1 MFFVKQKNGI
11 ITAFVSL
18 MLTSVLSLGTL
29 VLEAGRY
36 QAGKTQLAI
45 ATNSAATSMIA
56 SFDSDLYERY
66 GLLAIDTERF
76 TEERCRDYLEFNSD
90 LGSGYKGNHL
100 TRMYAIEGIEMT
112 GLYNLTYPEFLKR
125 QILSRAKFHTIPENN
140 KINIYTAASVFGNLQ
155 NKCDY
160 IADMLAPASNGS
172 VATGTIADISPD
184 MLIALQVLGETFKEL
199 KKYDESKNIT
209 ISSASQGLLPSATGV
224 VESQI
229 IDSDLED
236 IRNALND
243 ASNVLGGEGTVL
255 QGGTSTQYS
264 EIDASVDMA
273 FVDAAIAQ
281 SFDVSNVSNMVNVA
295 KKTKAAAQGIKN
307 ALNTLSADK
316 EGNILLNSY
325 ISQYFSNR
333 NYIVKGYTAPAGK
346 SGVIENGTF
355 AAACTEYIFGGNA
368 SERVNQEVAYNY
380 VYSIYF
386 INNLYATLNRTNSYN
401 RNSLYSIAAHIAW
414 ASYETLVDMELLT
427 KYNVEVPFNKSS
439 MILDVNSGLGVAAVF
454 ASKDVA
460 TALTTMNYFNGTTFV
475 VNGTNHFSYKDCLAL
490 ALWFVPNSTKMLRL
504 ADLVQLEMRYREQY
518 IDKTGAKFL
527 MSEQNTYCRV
537 KTIAKFNSILPI
549 VSIGTNSG
557 VNDTVIQSIKYAGY

>member
-56 SFDSDLYERY
+56 SFDADLFERY

-100 TRMYAIEGIEMT
+100 TRMYAIESIEMM
-112 GLYNLTYPEFLKR
+112 GLYNLTYPEILKR
-125 QILSRAKFHTIPENN
+125 QILSRAKYHTIPENN
-140 KINIYTAASVFGNLQ
+140 KINIYTAASIFGNLQ

-160 IADMLAPASNGS
+160 VADVLSPAANGS
-172 VATGTIADISPD
+172 VGAGTIADVSPD
-184 MLIALQVLGETFKEL
+184 MLSALQILSETFKEL
-199 KKYDESKNIT
+199 KKYDENNNIT
-209 ISSASQGLLPSATGV
+209 ISPSSQSLLPSVTGI
-224 VESQI
+224 VESQVI
-229 IDSDLED
+229 ESDLDD
-236 IRNALND
+236 INNALGD
-243 ASNVLGGEGTVL
+243 ATNVLGGEGTIL

-264 EIDASVDMA
+264 EIDASVDAA
-273 FVDAAIAQ
+273 FVNSIIAQ
-281 SFDVSNVSNMVNVA
+281 SLNIADISGMVNIA
-295 KKTKAAAQGIKN
+295 SKTKVAAQGMKN

-333 NYIVKGYTAPAGK
+333 NYLVKGYSAPVGK

-355 AAACTEYIFGGNA
+355 ASACTEYIFGGNA
-368 SERVNQEVAYNY
+368 SERVNQEIAYNY
-380 VYSIYF
+380 VYSICF
-386 INNLYATLNRTNSYN
+386 INNLYATLSNSNSFN

-414 ASYETLVDMELLT
+414 ANYETLVDMELMT
-427 KYNVEVPFNKSS
+427 KFNVEVPFNKNA
-439 MILDVNSGLGVAAVF
+439 MILNVNGASGVAAAF

-460 TALTTMNYFNGTTFV
+460 NALTALNYFNGTTFV
-475 VNGTNHFSYKDCLAL
+475 VNGSDYFSYKDCLSF

-504 ADLVQLEMRYREQY
+504 SDLIQLEMRYREQY
-518 IDKTGAKFL
+518 VDGTGAKFL

-537 KTIAKFNSILPI
+537 KSIAKFNSVLPI
-549 VSIGTNSG
+549 VSIGSNSG
-557 VNDTVIQSIKYAGY
+557 VNETVIQSIKYAGY